1 MLLPLDV
8 VEKQVSKTDQQLM
21 LHLIME
27 QKETNRLLTQ
37 LLGKSETTV
46 EVDPIDDYK
55 RPELMKRVSEL
66 PDKPQ
71 GWQKWGTEEMRKLLK
86 EAV

>member
-46 EVDPIDDYK
+46 EVDPIDKYT
-55 RPELMKRVSEL
+55 RPELMKRVSKL
-66 PDKPQ
+66 PEKPQ
-71 GWQKWGTEEMRKLLK
+71 GWQNWGTEEMRKLLK

>member
-1 MLLPLDV
+1 MLLPLET

-21 LHLIME
+21 LHLILE
-27 QKETNRLLTQ
+27 QKETNRLLNL
-37 LLGKSETTV
+37 LLGQSVVT
-46 EVDPIDDYK
+46 EVVSIDELK
-55 RPELMKRVSEL
+55 RPDIMKRVSEL
-66 PDKPQ
+66 PDKPS

>member
-8 VEKQVSKTDQQLM
+8 VEKQVSKTDQQLL

-27 QKETNRLLTQ
+27 QKETNRLLAQ
-37 LLGKSETTV
+37 LLGEKETLV
-46 EVDPIDDYK
+46 DVDPIDVYK

-66 PDKPQ
+66 PNKPH

>member
-37 LLGKSETTV
+37 LLGQSASAG
-46 EVDPIDDYK
+46 PGSIDELK
-55 RPELMKRVSEL
+55 RPEIMKRVSEL
-66 PDKPQ
+66 PEKPQ